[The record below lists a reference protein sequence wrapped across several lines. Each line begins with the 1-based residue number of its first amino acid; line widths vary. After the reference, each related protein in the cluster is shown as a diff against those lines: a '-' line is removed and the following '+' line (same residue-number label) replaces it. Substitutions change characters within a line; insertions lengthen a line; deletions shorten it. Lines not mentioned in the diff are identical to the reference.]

1 MCPLLHYQVDH
12 EALVKRHLFELPQR
26 RKMFKRRENSQR
38 TAYTERKK
46 VCMCL
51 RVKRLELVGIEDIVD
66 PEDFLIDRDFYL
78 EVPSVNI

>member
-1 MCPLLHYQVDH
+1 
-12 EALVKRHLFELPQR
+12 
-26 RKMFKRRENSQR
+26 MFKRRENSQR